1 MNVTETVKLLVG
13 IGLDLGMHQVSSLL
27 NVAQSVLFLLYI
39 KYQFTGRIQFKVLT
53 TLLMTIL
60 SFPLEFKSF

>member
-27 NVAQSVLFLLYI
+27 NVAQSVLFLLDQVPIHRSDSIQGTDYI
-39 KYQFTGRIQFKVLT
+39 ANHYLFI
-53 TLLMTIL
+53 
-60 SFPLEFKSF
+60 SS